1 MYQIRMNTYN
11 LKQIGGAV
19 QALMVLEERLRK
31 DDKNADIVCL
41 NVINVTA
48 IIFRGLLSS
57 LDVEPLVSKDCLCNI
72 LGSSTFK
79 KGGEN

>member
-11 LKQIGGAV
+11 LKQT
-19 QALMVLEERLRK
+19 QLERLRK

-72 LGSSTFK
+72 LGSSTFR